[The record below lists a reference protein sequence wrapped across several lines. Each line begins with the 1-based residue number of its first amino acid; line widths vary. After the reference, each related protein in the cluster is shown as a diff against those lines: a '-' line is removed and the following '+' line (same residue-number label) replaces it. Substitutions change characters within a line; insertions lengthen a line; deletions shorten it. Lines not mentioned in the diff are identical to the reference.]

1 MKIVTYNVNGVRS
14 AIEKGLVEWLDQNDF
29 DVVCLQETKAHSGS
43 VPVLL
48 IESLGY
54 RHHWHSAKR
63 KGYSGVATFSKSK
76 PSRIDKGMGIPEFDD
91 EGRVLRTDFG
101 DLTILNCYFPNGGSG
116 PVRQTFKMEF
126 LREFHQWVEAL
137 RTERPNLIVVGDY
150 NIAHTNIDVSNPE
163 RKDHVSGFLPEERR
177 WMTQWFEAGFVDAFR
192 QLHPTEPSYTW
203 WQASPSGRQLDR
215 GWRLDYQSVS
225 TPIAAS
231 IDSAIHLHDVVHSD
245 HCPVLLE
252 IVTD

>member
-14 AIEKGLVEWLDQNDF
+14 AIEKELIEWMETNNF

-48 IESLGY
+48 IESLGF

-63 KGYSGVATFSKSK
+63 KGYSGVATFSKSE
-76 PSRIDKGMGIPEFDD
+76 PTLIQKGMGIPEYDD
-91 EGRVLRTDFG
+91 EGRVLRTDVG
-101 DLTILNCYFPNGGSG
+101 DLTILNCYFPNGGAG
-116 PVRQTFKMEF
+116 PERHSFKMRF
-126 LREFHQWVEAL
+126 LRDFCVWVKSL

-150 NIAHTNIDVSNPE
+150 NIAHQEIDIADADRNQH
-163 RKDHVSGFLPEERR
+163 RSGFLPEERQ

-192 QLHPTEPSYTW
+192 RLHPADISYTW
-203 WQASPSGRQLDR
+203 WRPTPYGRQLDN

-225 TPIAAS
+225 EGIADRIKS
-231 IDSAIHLHDVVHSD
+231 VTHMHDAFHSD

-252 IVTD
+252 IDFD